1 VPNKFWVQRI
11 RVIIIKIKIIQEVI
25 MPIMPI
31 MLPRLKKLPVRR
43 KRLVVLKSPMTKK
56 PKKLFRTKS
65 L

>member
-1 VPNKFWVQRI
+1 
-11 RVIIIKIKIIQEVI
+11 
-25 MPIMPI
+25 

-43 KRLVVLKSPMTKK
+43 KRLAVLKSLMTKK